1 MPDFLSKKIKIVE
14 IFGKVAN
21 EIDSF
26 AQSGFKGFQSLRL
39 F

>member
-1 MPDFLSKKIKIVE
+1 MPDFLSKKIKLVE

-26 AQSGFKGFQSLRL
+26 AQSGFKGLQSFRL